1 MFIFFKQSTAA
12 PVHFFLDTITF
23 TGLDDSGSTHVLDHP
38 PILDQKSNAHR
49 SPRLCTTRIG
59 FVGPKLRKEKGKPI
73 TFYAFTHAC
82 PPSKSLPQNTEVDVK
97 NPLSATES
105 SIPCSLELTSGNTTP
120 FFFFIIS
127 YVQRNAERP
136 QLQRRKKTQRAW
148 RTGSAPIVV
157 ILVSCPHRSI
167 LSNPGIRNTKAPV
180 PQFALPCSLSGI
192 DRAIEDPKYG
202 VDVVHLL

>member
-148 RTGSAPIVV
+148 RTGSAPIACHPR
-157 ILVSCPHRSI
+157 SCPHRSI
-167 LSNPGIRNTKAPV
+167 SVKPRNQEHKSACASICSPL
-180 PQFALPCSLSGI
+180 LPF
-192 DRAIEDPKYG
+192 R
-202 VDVVHLL
+202 HR